1 MKRTLTAI
9 LLAALLLAVLV
20 LPAGAAETAYD
31 EDQPIGYDETEVW
44 FTDSMYY
51 DLRTRE
57 FVYLV
62 GDSGSVVRASVANG
76 MIVTG
81 TVKIVGNTLLI
92 YRDGKLREDDSEY
105 ISDPGEYVVMA
116 QTGNQ
121 TPRLFTFTLVGEATS
136 KVYSYNLP
144 TGMIVQT
151 ATRNGEETDYDR
163 TIVPMQEDGLYHV
176 EYECISTGVI
186 YVLDINVDRTPPEVT
201 FSGKIDKNNRV
212 HSALS
217 FSGLKPS
224 DVMRVTVDGNPIDVT
239 VNADGTGELTQS
251 GSYIITVYDAAGNV
265 SEYGYTVMLYLNASA
280 VVFFVILAAA
290 IIAVIAYILI
300 KRKRLE
306 IG

>member
-1 MKRTLTAI
+1 MKRKLTML
-9 LLAALLLAVLV
+9 LLAALLPVLLT
-20 LPAGAAETAYD
+20 LPAQAAEAV
-31 EDQPIGYDETEVW
+31 YDETEQPVIDEEMVW
-44 FTDSMYY
+44 LTNEMAY

-57 FVYLV
+57 FVYPV
-62 GDSGSVVRASVANG
+62 GDSGTEVRATVADG

-217 FSGLKPS
+217 VSGLKPS